1 MKSTRITDSNDSNYR
16 LTAYVATGV
25 VAVAGIFLVYQMF
38 ANGNLHFTAQW
49 NMFKSFLLVPLW
61 IVGLIIA
68 VMHMG
73 KNHYSY
79 DIYEQKY
86 DGNGSKVGRARKSQ
100 DVLDTMEGGCLAPL
114 FGHFVIEPLMW
125 AALIYYPLMVVV
137 AIVGAFVPYILTVV
151 VIALC
156 ILVFMFPSIYRM
168 RYRYAV
174 LVALA
179 VVLTGIFTFGGF
191 AIKNSAAEHPAQN
204 GGMGSAGNGSAAV
217 SESANSKEAAEG
229 QNDWLTFELNPG
241 VKHCEFYDGAE
252 SSAIY
257 DFNEQG
263 ALTMY
268 GGVALGEE
276 GSLQEV
282 KRDAT
287 HRIVEYTAG
296 EYDCIDTCTL
306 EFDASGRVSKSHH
319 SFPEGDG
326 TTTYEYNDK
335 GFVSKETYV
344 SHESGMG
351 GDPSEATEYRLV
363 KEYTYQEVD
372 SHGNWT
378 KRMFKDSDGESGVQ
392 KRTITYYD

>member
-1 MKSTRITDSNDSNYR
+1 
-16 LTAYVATGV
+16 
-25 VAVAGIFLVYQMF
+25 
-38 ANGNLHFTAQW
+38 
-49 NMFKSFLLVPLW
+49 
-61 IVGLIIA
+61 
-68 VMHMG
+68 
-73 KNHYSY
+73 
-79 DIYEQKY
+79 
-86 DGNGSKVGRARKSQ
+86 
-100 DVLDTMEGGCLAPL
+100 MEGGCLAPL

-204 GGMGSAGNGSAAV
+204 GGMGSGGNGSAAV
-217 SESANSKEAAEG
+217 NESANSKEAAEG

-287 HRIVEYTAG
+287 HR
-296 EYDCIDTCTL
+296 
-306 EFDASGRVSKSHH
+306 
-319 SFPEGDG
+319 
-326 TTTYEYNDK
+326 
-335 GFVSKETYV
+335 
-344 SHESGMG
+344 
-351 GDPSEATEYRLV
+351 
-363 KEYTYQEVD
+363 
-372 SHGNWT
+372 
-378 KRMFKDSDGESGVQ
+378 
-392 KRTITYYD
+392 